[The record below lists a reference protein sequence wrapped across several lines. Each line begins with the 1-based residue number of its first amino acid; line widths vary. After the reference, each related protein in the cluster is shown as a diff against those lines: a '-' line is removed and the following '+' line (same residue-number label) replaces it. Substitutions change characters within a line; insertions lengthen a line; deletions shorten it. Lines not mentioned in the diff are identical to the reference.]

1 MKLSYDYELLIFEL
15 KADIR
20 EGLVVPGGT
29 IWVRRTKNAGLRDYH
44 PIVDW
49 FYSKESAIE
58 ELGIDVVIKK
68 DIVLEEMIVSR
79 CLGEMEMYNRIL

>member
-29 IWVRRTKNAGLRDYH
+29 IWVRRAKNAEIKDYH

-49 FYSKESAIE
+49 FYSKESAFE
-58 ELGIDVVIKK
+58 ELGVDATTAKDVL
-68 DIVLEEMIVSR
+68 LEEMIVSR